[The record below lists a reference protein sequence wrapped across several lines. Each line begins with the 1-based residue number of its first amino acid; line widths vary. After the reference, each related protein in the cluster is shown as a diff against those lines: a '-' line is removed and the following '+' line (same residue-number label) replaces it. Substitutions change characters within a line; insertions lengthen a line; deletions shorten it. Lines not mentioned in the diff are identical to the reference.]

1 MVPIICLV
9 TDYGLEDT
17 WVGVCHAVIAR
28 ICPDA
33 RVVDLA
39 HHIPPY
45 DVRTGAFV
53 AASGVFQ
60 LPDAIHVVVVDPG
73 VGGERRCI
81 CVLTNRGTVLVG
93 PDNGVLVPAASMGG
107 GIARAF
113 ELPIGEATSP
123 TFHGRD
129 IFAPAAARLACGE
142 SLSTIGTEL
151 EVTSL
156 AAAPF
161 PECEREG
168 DYTLGEVLGM
178 DRFGSV
184 RLNIPTSRGME
195 LGLAG
200 EMLEVGIG
208 HNTLAVPVR
217 RTFSEVPEGDPLVI
231 FDSSGWLTLAVNQ
244 GSASDRY
251 GVTPG
256 SRVRVR
262 SLQVRV
268 RGDR

>member
-9 TDYGLEDT
+9 TDFGLEDT

-28 ICPDA
+28 DCPDA

-60 LPDAIHVVVVDPG
+60 LPDAIHFVVIDPG
-73 VGGERRCI
+73 VGGERRCL
-81 CVLTNRGTVLVG
+81 CVVTSAGTVLVG
-93 PDNGVLVPAASMGG
+93 PDNGVLLPAASMCG
-107 GIARAF
+107 GIERVY
-113 ELPIGEATSP
+113 ELPVEATVSP

-129 IFAPAAARLACGE
+129 VYAPAAARLACGE
-142 SLSTIGTEL
+142 PPASLGIEL
-151 EVTSL
+151 DATSL

-161 PECEREG
+161 PECDRDGE
-168 DYTLGEVLGM
+168 YILGEVLGM

-184 RLNIPTSRGME
+184 RLNIPTARRAE
-195 LGLAG
+195 LGLEG
-200 EMLEVGIG
+200 EMMEVGIG
-208 HNTLAVPVR
+208 HNALAVPVR
-217 RTFSEVPEGDPLVI
+217 RTFSEVGEGDPLVI

-244 GSASDRY
+244 GSAADRY
-251 GVTPG
+251 GVVPG

-262 SLQVRV
+262 VL
-268 RGDR
+268 

>member
-1 MVPIICLV
+1 MIPIICLV

-28 ICPDA
+28 TCPEA

-39 HHIPPY
+39 HHVPPY
-45 DVRTGAFV
+45 DLRTGAFV

-73 VGGERRCI
+73 VGGRRRCI
-81 CVLTNRGTVLVG
+81 CVLTTTGTVLVG
-93 PDNGVLVPAASMGG
+93 PDNGVLIPAASMGG
-107 GIARAF
+107 GIAQAY
-113 ELPIGEATSP
+113 ELPVDEATSP

-129 IFAPAAARLACGE
+129 VFAPAAARLACGE
-142 SLSTIGTEL
+142 SPADLGAEL
-151 EVTSL
+151 DVASL

-161 PECEREG
+161 PECGREG
-168 DYTLGEVLGM
+168 DHIVGEVLGM

-184 RLNIPTSRGME
+184 RLNIPSARGTE

-208 HNTLAVPVR
+208 HNTLVVPVR
-217 RTFSEVPEGDPLVI
+217 RTFSEVDEGDPLVM

-251 GVTPG
+251 GVVPG

-262 SLQVRV
+262 SL
-268 RGDR
+268 